1 MSLFFLSLL
10 FYLLLI
16 SEQGFLIFCLR
27 PTLFLFTVSLSFSV
41 LPFMLF
47 PVISAL
53 IPFFFFTT
61 LYLILSFISL
71 SSLFLLYFVPFLD
84 GMTGC
89 ALELSQPRSPLKTLS
104 LSLFNPWK
112 QRGPSLT
119 GTTCQV
125 SECNLKG

>member
-27 PTLFLFTVSLSFSV
+27 PILFLFTVSLSFSV

-53 IPFFFFTT
+53 IPFFFFHHP
-61 LYLILSFISL
+61 LPDSLFHLSFISL
-71 SSLFLLYFVPFLD
+71 SSLFRPILRRDDRMRIRAFSAKIATENSLPISVQSLE
-84 GMTGC
+84 TAW
-89 ALELSQPRSPLKTLS
+89 ALSDR
-104 LSLFNPWK
+104 NN
-112 QRGPSLT
+112 
-119 GTTCQV
+119 V
-125 SECNLKG
+125 SGE